1 MKLRLVLCVA
11 MASAVLAMCF
21 GMASYTNGSLAS
33 VSLSEDLIDAA
44 LETRGYPRLVL
55 DSMNPKAK
63 EAIYRNADLAFNAA
77 CIIVYDKE
85 TGRSQEHSIQA
96 GQPMPY
102 GQIPTSDLGLAW
114 VISTDG
120 EDYLNVQFS
129 YEWHS
134 IPAFRFQ
141 DPIALSWDGDKFA
154 MVDDTF
160 EKTDYYREYIVDSVT
175 GETSLSG
182 VKIKSQENGY
192 ADGSDNGVAWY
203 ADLKGGLNVAE
214 LYGEAS
220 VTLEKLTSASG
231 TSRMYGH
238 YVHPTVS
245 TGIRINVHGS
255 GEFSV
260 CGAEGYDGR
269 RTQTSCSYESA

>member
-1 MKLRLVLCVA
+1 MKLRKLFSVI
-11 MASAVLAMCF
+11 MASIMLIMCF
-21 GMASYTNGSLAS
+21 GSVSYADNSLAS
-33 VSLSEDLIDAA
+33 GSLSEDFIDAA
-44 LETRGYPRLVL
+44 LVTRGYPQLVL

-63 EAIYRNADLAFNAA
+63 ETIYLNSDLTFNAA
-77 CIIVYDKE
+77 CVIVYDEE
-85 TGRSQEHSIQA
+85 TGQSQDYSIQA

-114 VISTDG
+114 VISNDG

-134 IPAFRFQ
+134 MPAFRFQ
-141 DPIALSWDGDKFA
+141 DPIALSWDGEKFA

-160 EKTDYYREYIVDSVT
+160 EKTDYYREYIIDSVT

-182 VKIKSQENGY
+182 VKIKSHENGY
-192 ADGSDNGVAWY
+192 ADGSDNGVTWY
-203 ADLKGGLNVAE
+203 ADLKGGLNVTE

-245 TGIRINVHGS
+245 AGISINVHGF
-255 GEFSV
+255 GDFSV
-260 CGAEGYDGR
+260 SGAGGYDERG
-269 RTQTSCSYESA
+269 TQTTFSF